1 MNRRGGAAVEFGILL
16 PVLAALLGGT
26 TEFGWFFSRQ
36 LAVIQAARDGALAG
50 SLTEATEDPESA
62 AEARAREALTQAAF
76 DPASGTINA
85 VVASSAAGNVVT
97 LSITVPHAP
106 LMGLIPAPGEHTA
119 VTTMRLVDQ

>member
-50 SLTEATEDPESA
+50 SLTQTTDDPAAA
-62 AEARAREALTQAAF
+62 AEARAREALTQASF
-76 DPASGTINA
+76 DPASGTITA
-85 VVASSAAGNVVT
+85 VVSSSAAGDVVEV
-97 LSITVPHAP
+97 SVTVPHVP
-106 LMGLIPAPGEHTA
+106 LMGLVPVPDEHTA

>member
-1 MNRRGGAAVEFGILL
+1 MSRRGGAAVEFGILL

-50 SLTEATEDPESA
+50 SLTEASEDPASVAES
-62 AEARAREALTQAAF
+62 RAREALTQADF
-76 DPASGTINA
+76 DPASGTLTA
-85 VVASSAAGNVVT
+85 AVASSAAGAVVT
-97 LSITVPHAP
+97 VSVTVPHSP
-106 LMGLIPAPGEHTA
+106 LMGLIPVPDEHTA